1 LLPVAGEVLGA
12 PEDYGSDRVFVHYRL
27 GGADPETEDKIAAL
41 RDAGHPV
48 ITISMDDR
56 YDLAREFFRWEIA
69 VAAAGAALSVNVFNQ
84 PNVQESKDNTRAVLE
99 RLADSGSLPSGEPDL
114 KEDGISVYGSPDAED
129 LPGAFQSLLATAA
142 EGDYIALLAYLGEDR
157 ETDPKLSEAVREPL
171 RRRLALATT
180 LGYGPRY
187 LHSTGQLHKGGPN
200 TGRYL
205 MFTADAA
212 EALPVPGRPY
222 GFGQLRLAQAIGD
235 FQALQQHGR
244 RVLRFHLGPD
254 PAGGLERI
262 GRALQRA
269 LDAMGVDDIEEAA

>member
-1 LLPVAGEVLGA
+1 
-12 PEDYGSDRVFVHYRL
+12 
-27 GGADPETEDKIAAL
+27 
-41 RDAGHPV
+41 
-48 ITISMDDR
+48 
-56 YDLAREFFRWEIA
+56 
-69 VAAAGAALSVNVFNQ
+69 
-84 PNVQESKDNTRAVLE
+84 
-99 RLADSGSLPSGEPDL
+99 
-114 KEDGISVYGSPDAED
+114 
-129 LPGAFQSLLATAA
+129 
-142 EGDYIALLAYLGEDR
+142 
-157 ETDPKLSEAVREPL
+157 
-171 RRRLALATT
+171 
-180 LGYGPRY
+180 
-187 LHSTGQLHKGGPN
+187 
-200 TGRYL
+200 